1 MKTLTLNIYNKNKEV
16 EKTLTAEGY
25 DLMLGTCED
34 IMAII
39 DVDKMNDNAA
49 ITKMVV
55 QCYGTLKPLL
65 KDIFEGLT
73 DEDFRGIKVK
83 ELIPL
88 FVDICNVIVDDLG
101 LLQSGN

>member
-1 MKTLTLNIYNKNKEV
+1 MKTLKLNIYNDKKEI
-16 EKTLTAEGY
+16 EKTYTAEGY

-39 DVDKMNDNAA
+39 DVDKMTDKKAVG
-49 ITKMVV
+49 KMVLE
-55 QCYGTLKPLL
+55 CYAMLKPLL
-65 KDIFEGLT
+65 KDIFQGLT
-73 DEDFRGIKVK
+73 DEEFRGIKVK

-101 LLQSGN
+101 VLQSGN

>member
-1 MKTLTLNIYNKNKEV
+1 MKTLKLNIYNENKEIA
-16 EKTLTAEGY
+16 KTYTAEGY

-39 DVDKMNDNAA
+39 DVDKMTDNKAVA
-49 ITKMVV
+49 KMVL

-65 KDIFEGLT
+65 KDIFQGLT

-101 LLQSGN
+101 VLQQGN